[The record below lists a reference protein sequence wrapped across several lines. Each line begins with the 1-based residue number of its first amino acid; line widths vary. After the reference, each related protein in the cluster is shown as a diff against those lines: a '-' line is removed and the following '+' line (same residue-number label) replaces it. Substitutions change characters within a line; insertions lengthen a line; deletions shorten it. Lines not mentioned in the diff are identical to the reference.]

1 MEENFILKKISI
13 KQLYDYLKNLMFIL
27 YKLKHLHILYPWK
40 FKMEQTYI
48 KEKIYNY
55 IDGLAEW
62 LKQWNPPGL

>member
-1 MEENFILKKISI
+1 MSNFFYLITENLI
-13 KQLYDYLKNLMFIL
+13 DEC
-27 YKLKHLHILYPWK
+27 LHPWK
-40 FKMEQTYI
+40 FKMERYYI

>member
-1 MEENFILKKISI
+1 
-13 KQLYDYLKNLMFIL
+13 MFIL